1 MTSIGRLP
9 AGVLIRPVAPMDAQA
24 VADIYNPYVLGTTIT
39 FEEAAVSPEEM
50 AARVAA
56 VLPALPWLVAEVQ
69 GTVAGYAYA
78 TPWKARS
85 AYRRTVESAIYVDP
99 VHAGQG
105 LGTRLYGALLAEL
118 QLLGIHAVLGGIA
131 LPNAASVALHE
142 RLGFEQV
149 GQLREVG
156 WKLQRWV
163 DVGYWE
169 KRL

>member
-1 MTSIGRLP
+1 MAEL
-9 AGVLIRPVAPMDAQA
+9 
-24 VADIYNPYVLGTTIT
+24 YNPFILGTTIT
-39 FEEAAVSPEEM
+39 FEEVAVTAEEM
-50 AARVAA
+50 ASRIGT
-56 VLPALPWLVAEVQ
+56 VLPTLPWLVIEVR
-69 GTVAGYAYA
+69 GVLAGYAYA
-78 TPWKARS
+78 TPWKSRS
-85 AYRRTVESAIYVDP
+85 AYRHTVESAIYVAP
-99 VHAGQG
+99 AHAGRG
-105 LGTRLYGALLAEL
+105 LGTRLYGALLTEL
-118 QLLGIHAVLGGIA
+118 RQLGVHAVLGGIA